1 MDLQTLQNN
10 LGYSF
15 KNLDL
20 LNQAL
25 VHRSFLNENRNTY
38 SQSNERL
45 EFLGDAVLE
54 LWTTNYL
61 YQNFPLLEEG
71 SLTNQRSLAVRTE
84 NLAEIAKQI
93 DLGEFVY
100 LSHGEEKHQGRENI
114 SILADTFESVL
125 GAIYLDTGFS
135 SIDQVL
141 TKLLIPS
148 LTKIANQK
156 NIKDPKS
163 YFQELAQKDTNIT
176 PHYQTISESGPDHQ
190 KVFTVGLF
198 LGDQQIAQGEG
209 NSKQKAE
216 ESAALAGISKLKIKN

>member
-1 MDLQTLQNN
+1 MELQTLQNN
-10 LGYSF
+10 LGYFF
-15 KNLDL
+15 KNIDL
-20 LNQAL
+20 LNQSL
-25 VHRSFLNENRNTY
+25 VHRSYLNENRNIY
-38 SQSNERL
+38 SHSNERL

-61 YQNFPLLEEG
+61 YLNFPELEEG

-93 DLGEFVY
+93 DLGQFIF
-100 LSHGEEKHQGRENI
+100 LSHGEEKHQGRDNI
-114 SILADTFESVL
+114 SILADTFESIL
-125 GAIYLDTGFS
+125 GAIYLDSGFN

-141 TKLLIPS
+141 TKLLTPS
-148 LTKIANQK
+148 LIKIANQK

-163 YFQELAQKDTNIT
+163 YFQELAQKKTNIT

-190 KVFTVGLF
+190 KVFTVGLYI
-198 LGDQQIAQGEG
+198 GDQQISTGKG

-216 ESAALAGISKLKIKN
+216 ESAALSGIDSFKN